1 MLESSFGPSMDMN
14 ALWKRGE
21 KTMLTSQKPAPPNT
35 APPPAQADP
44 KAMRRSSRLTID
56 IPVEVMCKSA
66 QKKLHTEETRTMVV
80 SAHGCALS
88 LKTGV
93 LPGDKVVLIH
103 KISRQE
109 ITCRVVM
116 CRSSKTNGWD
126 TGLEFAEPA
135 PNFWHIAFPP
145 DDWDPSFRDSPAPI
159 KTR

>member
-1 MLESSFGPSMDMN
+1 MNMN

-21 KTMLTSQKPAPPNT
+21 KTVLASQKPAPQTSAN
-35 APPPAQADP
+35 PPAQAAAQVDP
-44 KAMRRSSRLTID
+44 KTMRRSSRLTID

-66 QKKLHTEETRTMVV
+66 QNKLHTEETRTMVV

-109 ITCRVVM
+109 IACRVVM
-116 CRSSKTNGWD
+116 CRSSKNNGWD
-126 TGLEFAEPA
+126 TGVEFVEPA

-159 KTR
+159 KTAR

>member
-1 MLESSFGPSMDMN
+1 MLIN
-14 ALWKRGE
+14 
-21 KTMLTSQKPAPPNT
+21 QKPAPPNS
-35 APPPAQADP
+35 APPPAHPDP

-56 IPVEVMCKSA
+56 IPVEVICKGA
-66 QKKLHTEETRTMVV
+66 QNKMHTEETRTIVV

-93 LPGDKVVLIH
+93 LPGDRVVLIH
-103 KISRQE
+103 KMSRQE

-116 CRSSKTNGWD
+116 CRSSKNNGWD

-159 KTR
+159 KRR